1 MSKTYEEFLD
11 YVMPHVPGCTPEMA
25 IQAIRNTAID
35 FCEKS
40 LILQR
45 DHDPVTVVANVQD
58 YDFEPPT
65 DYLVQKIMRAWYKEN
80 ELVPFTP
87 DQISDAFA
95 YRRKIDGTT
104 PNKTDPL
111 RIYQKDERTFS
122 LHPWPVETVV
132 EAVTMRVAL
141 KPTRASTSIEDAIYE
156 DWLDAIAAGA
166 LVRLQMSP
174 AKPYTLPNAAAIN
187 QQIYTQKLNE
197 ARQRAIRGHV
207 RGNQQIKLRRI

>member
-1 MSKTYEEFLD
+1 MSKTYEQFLD
-11 YVMPHVPGCTPEMA
+11 YVMPHVPGATKEMA
-25 IQAIRNTAID
+25 IQEIRNTVID
-35 FCEKS
+35 FCEKT

-45 DHDPVTVVANVQD
+45 DHDPVTVVKNVQD

-65 DYLVQKIMRAWYKEN
+65 GYLVQKVMRAWFKTTS
-80 ELVPFTP
+80 LTPLTP
-87 DQISDAFA
+87 DQISDPFAF
-95 YRRKIDGTT
+95 RRKIDGEN
-104 PNKTDPL
+104 PNKTDPHFL
-111 RIYQKDERTFS
+111 LQKDERTFT
-122 LHPWPVETVV
+122 LYPWPVETVV

-141 KPTRASTSIEDAIYE
+141 KPTRDSTSVEDVIFE
-156 DWLDAIAAGA
+156 DWVEAIAAGA

-187 QQIYTQKLNE
+187 QQIYMAKTNE

>member
-1 MSKTYEEFLD
+1 MKSFDVFYPYILPE
-11 YVMPHVPGCTPEMA
+11 VIGCPDPVVD
-25 IQAIRNTAID
+25 QAISRTAID

-45 DHDPVTVVANVQD
+45 DHDPITVIANVQD

-65 DYLVQKIMRAWYKEN
+65 GYLVQKIMKAWYKQN

-95 YRRKIDGTT
+95 YRRKIDGVT
-104 PNKTDPL
+104 PNKTEPL
-111 RIYQKDERTFS
+111 RIFQKDERTFS

-141 KPTRASTSIEDAIYE
+141 KPTRAATTVDDAIYE
-156 DWLDAIAAGA
+156 DWLEAIVAGA
-166 LVRLQMSP
+166 LAKLQMSP
-174 AKPYTLPNAAAIN
+174 GKPYSVPNAAVLN
-187 QQIYTQKLNE
+187 QQIYMQKLNE
-197 ARQRAIRGHV
+197 ARQKAIRGHV